1 MFLKLVI
8 FQELDA
14 SGEVDLKRAKVF
26 WFREPAAGCKCLP
39 QIWTTGAISYTTLN
53 RILTVS
59 LGENEARGWR
69 RNPNRC
75 HTCHPESLINMEIYT
90 ANLHETPELS
100 NFCKRMP
107 NMNVW
112 LIIFAAMTNFHNN
125 FQWFQCPASSQNLAS
140 GCTRC
145 SRYTATLWLPAM
157 SAWLRLDHAPFVER
171 NAAD

>member
-1 MFLKLVI
+1 MIMMYIVFYLASRIESCWAFESCRPFECYDLLEWHEPRLEHVVKSYFHLDNPDVLETIVI

-59 LGENEARGWR
+59 PGENEARGWR

-90 ANLHETPELS
+90 ANLH
-100 NFCKRMP
+100 
-107 NMNVW
+107 
-112 LIIFAAMTNFHNN
+112 
-125 FQWFQCPASSQNLAS
+125 
-140 GCTRC
+140 
-145 SRYTATLWLPAM
+145 
-157 SAWLRLDHAPFVER
+157 
-171 NAAD
+171 